1 MPKNRLA
8 YTPSE
13 VAGIAPA
20 TFSGYVYNPTIEFKH
35 QDYDLL
41 SRTIEAREA
50 RIDKANER
58 KNAIDEAL
66 GKLEAQLHNDEE
78 TRTWFQNYKNDIQ
91 QEIADEINAGNYRS
105 AIRLATDKA
114 SEMILN
120 PEVQGRIKTNQQYQQ
135 IREEQRKLAGNN
147 QKLFEYWIDSNPY
160 KHENVKDDTGKVI
173 SYKDYTPNFTL
184 LGEPNLTGL
193 ASAAFKII
201 TPEKIA
207 GSTTKDYT
215 ADSYSREWITEQQIK
230 DNLGAMLIDSGTS
243 LAQIE
248 QKYNYETYLLN
259 KDKQRVE
266 EIDARLALLAN
277 SSNQIDA
284 NQINDLEEEKAL
296 LSQNIKTRERTLTRN
311 GVPFDD
317 IRDYAVAILSPI
329 IKNMAYDYK
338 INQKTEKTPKNT
350 STNPFTDYLKD
361 LDARLG
367 IETQD
372 KVSSLT
378 ITMKGN
384 SKNKTTNIFMTGH
397 DAANL

>member
-78 TRTWFQNYKNDIQ
+78 TRTWFQNYKNNIQ

-147 QKLFEYWIDSNPY
+147 QELFNYWLAKNPY
-160 KHENVKDDTGKVI
+160 THKNIIDTEGNVI
-173 SYKDYTPNFTL
+173 SSEDYIPNFTL
-184 LGEPNLTGL
+184 VGEANLTGL
-193 ASAAFKII
+193 ADAAFKVI
-201 TPEKIA
+201 TPEIKQFI
-207 GSTTKDYT
+207 SDDKL
-215 ADSYSREWITEQQIK
+215 TETNKKYILEQTIK
-230 DNLGAMLIDSGTS
+230 DNLASI
-243 LAQIE
+243 LASSNITEEQIQQKWDYDRYLYEQDE
-248 QKYNYETYLLN
+248 QKLQEI
-259 KDKQRVE
+259 KDKLAKV
-266 EIDARLALLAN
+266 DAELFTNPNIISTEDYLKLKAEKENLEASIRNKRKYLMN
-277 SSNQIDA
+277 NDTIVDSNTYIS
-284 NQINDLEEEKAL
+284 NILE
-296 LSQNIKTRERTLTRN
+296 
-311 GVPFDD
+311 
-317 IRDYAVAILSPI
+317 PI
-329 IKNMAYDYK
+329 ISSMAYDYTDVNYNK
-338 INQKTEKTPKNT
+338 LNSPNTPSGVEYADAQLGYTPNLHQNVPGQHIRTT
-350 STNPFTDYLKD
+350 SRNNSYN
-361 LDARLG
+361 
-367 IETQD
+367 I
-372 KVSSLT
+372 
-378 ITMKGN
+378 KGGEDT
-384 SKNKTTNIFMTGH
+384 KKQFR
-397 DAANL
+397 

>member
-147 QKLFEYWIDSNPY
+147 QELFNYWLAKNPY
-160 KHENVKDDTGKVI
+160 THKNVIDAEGNVI
-173 SYKDYTPNFTL
+173 SSEDYIPNFTL
-184 LGEPNLTGL
+184 VGEANLTGL
-193 ASAAFKII
+193 ADAAFKVI
-201 TPEKIA
+201 TPEIKQFI
-207 GSTTKDYT
+207 SDDKL
-215 ADSYSREWITEQQIK
+215 TETNKKYILEQTIK
-230 DNLGAMLIDSGTS
+230 DNLASI
-243 LAQIE
+243 LASSNITEE
-248 QKYNYETYLLN
+248 QK
-259 KDKQRVE
+259 Q
-266 EIDARLALLAN
+266 
-277 SSNQIDA
+277 
-284 NQINDLEEEKAL
+284 
-296 LSQNIKTRERTLTRN
+296 
-311 GVPFDD
+311 
-317 IRDYAVAILSPI
+317 
-329 IKNMAYDYK
+329 
-338 INQKTEKTPKNT
+338 QKW
-350 STNPFTDYLKD
+350 D
-361 LDARLG
+361 
-367 IETQD
+367 
-372 KVSSLT
+372 
-378 ITMKGN
+378 
-384 SKNKTTNIFMTGH
+384 
-397 DAANL
+397 

>member
-20 TFSGYVYNPTIEFKH
+20 TFSGYVYNPTTEFKH

-41 SRTIEAREA
+41 SRTVEAREA

-66 GKLEAQLHNDEE
+66 GKLEAQLHNDVE
-78 TRTWFQNYKNDIQ
+78 TRTWFQNYKDSIQ
-91 QEIADEINAGNYRS
+91 QEIANEINAGNYRS

-147 QKLFEYWIDSNPY
+147 QELFEYWTANNPY
-160 KHENVKDDTGKVI
+160 KHENVTDDTGKVI
-173 SYKDYTPNFTL
+173 SYKDYNPNFTL
-184 LGEPNLTGL
+184 LGEANLTGL

-201 TPEKIA
+201 TPEKTA

-215 ADSYSREWITEQQIK
+215 ADSHSREWITEQQIK
-230 DNLGAMLIDSGTS
+230 DNFGAILNDSGTS

-259 KDKQRVE
+259 KDKQKIK
-266 EIDARLALLAN
+266 EIDTRLALLVN
-277 SSNQIDA
+277 SSNQTDIKQR
-284 NQINDLEEEKAL
+284 NNLEEEKAL
-296 LSQNIKTRERTLTRN
+296 LNQKIKNRERTLTRN
-311 GVPFDD
+311 GVPFND
-317 IRDYAVAILSPI
+317 IRDYAVSILTPI
-329 IKNMAYDYK
+329 IKNMAYDYR
-338 INQKTEKTPKNT
+338 QHHKTEKTSTP
-350 STNPFTDYLKD
+350 TNPITD
-361 LDARLG
+361 LDDHLG
-367 IETQD
+367 YIDNLQESVTGAQ
-372 KVSSLT
+372 
-378 ITMKGN
+378 ITLSGN
-384 SKNKTTNIFMTGH
+384 TWSNNSESNKTGDELKNM
-397 DAANL
+397 

>member
-20 TFSGYVYNPTIEFKH
+20 TFSGYVYNPTTEFKH

-147 QKLFEYWIDSNPY
+147 QELFNYWLAKNPY
-160 KHENVKDDTGKVI
+160 THKNIIDAEGNVI
-173 SYKDYTPNFTL
+173 SSEDYIPNFTL
-184 LGEPNLTGL
+184 VGEANLTGL
-193 ASAAFKII
+193 ADAAFKVI
-201 TPEKIA
+201 TPEIKQFI
-207 GSTTKDYT
+207 SDDKL
-215 ADSYSREWITEQQIK
+215 TETNKKYILEQTIK
-230 DNLGAMLIDSGTS
+230 DNLASI
-243 LAQIE
+243 LASSNITEEQIQQKWDYDRYLYEQDE
-248 QKYNYETYLLN
+248 QKLQEI
-259 KDKQRVE
+259 KDKLAKV
-266 EIDARLALLAN
+266 DAELFTNPNIISTEDYLKLKAEKENLEASIRNKRKYLMN
-277 SSNQIDA
+277 NDTIVDSNTYIS
-284 NQINDLEEEKAL
+284 NILE
-296 LSQNIKTRERTLTRN
+296 
-311 GVPFDD
+311 
-317 IRDYAVAILSPI
+317 PI
-329 IKNMAYDYK
+329 ISSMAYDYTDVNYNK
-338 INQKTEKTPKNT
+338 LNSPNTPSGAEYADAHLGYTPNLQQNVPGQHIRTT
-350 STNPFTDYLKD
+350 SRNNSYN
-361 LDARLG
+361 
-367 IETQD
+367 I
-372 KVSSLT
+372 
-378 ITMKGN
+378 KGGEDT
-384 SKNKTTNIFMTGH
+384 KKQFR
-397 DAANL
+397 

>member
-41 SRTIEAREA
+41 SRTVEAREA

-78 TRTWFQNYKNDIQ
+78 TRTWFQNYKNSIQ
-91 QEIADEINAGNYRS
+91 QDIANEINAGNYRS

-147 QKLFEYWIDSNPY
+147 QELFEYWLDNNPY
-160 KHENVKDDTGKVI
+160 EHKNIKDETGKVI
-173 SYKDYTPNFTL
+173 SHKDYTPNFTL
-184 LGEPNLTGL
+184 LGEANLTGL

-230 DNLGAMLIDSGTS
+230 DNLGAILIDSGTS

-259 KDKQRVE
+259 KDKQILK
-266 EIDARLALLAN
+266 EIEKELSLLSN
-277 SSNQIDA
+277 SVNQTDIEKRD
-284 NQINDLEEEKAL
+284 ILEEEKAL
-296 LSQNIKTRERTLTRN
+296 FKQKINKRESSLTRN
-311 GVPFDD
+311 GVPFND
-317 IRDYAVAILSPI
+317 IRDYAVSILSPI
-329 IKNMAYDYK
+329 IKNMAYDYRTK
-338 INQKTEKTPKNT
+338 HNTKKTPTNT
-350 STNPFTDYLKD
+350 STNPFTNYLKD
-361 LDARLG
+361 LDIRLG
-367 IETQD
+367 MNPQVKSIQVRVTGKGKTD
-372 KVSSLT
+372 TSSDNT
-378 ITMKGN
+378 PSEEI
-384 SKNKTTNIFMTGH
+384 
-397 DAANL
+397 ANW